1 MFEGIKLFETLSE
14 DDLKNLALF
23 CQERTVQEWEVLF
36 QQWDESNSM
45 YVVKNGLLQ
54 ASTYEKILGT
64 IQSGEIVGEMA
75 VFNEPQHRM
84 ASVKALQKSDL
95 IVIISYSLEQ
105 LVKKHPNIVQKIQT
119 VIEERKKKNEW
130 KN

>member
-54 ASTYEKILGT
+54 AYTYEKILGT